1 MSTTPDPTSN
11 TGADSTP
18 TPAAVPVPVHIYV
31 LIDVSGSME
40 SIRGDVIGG
49 FNTLLADQRAE
60 AEDASRATVVLFDS
74 VEPNNVVASGVP
86 LREVVELDQ
95 NSYQPRGGTPLL
107 DATGVLITR
116 ADREKRERA
125 DAGLPAED
133 ILFVT
138 ITDGHEN
145 QSTEFTRDAIKT
157 LVEQRQ
163 ADGWE
168 FSFLSA
174 DLEAFADARAM
185 GYDHARM
192 THFSKSPEGMR
203 DAFANTSQLLSDKK
217 QALRDSQRSRDEQ
230 PKSDPNA

>member
-11 TGADSTP
+11 TGAESTP
-18 TPAAVPVPVHIYV
+18 TPHASPVPVHLYV

-74 VEPNNVVASGVP
+74 VEPNAVIASGVP
-86 LREVVELDQ
+86 LREVIELDE
-95 NSYQPRGGTPLL
+95 STYQPRGGTPLL

-145 QSTEFTRDAIKT
+145 QSTEFTRDTIKA

-174 DLEAFADARAM
+174 DLEAFDDAQAM
-185 GYDHARM
+185 GYDQARM
-192 THFSKSPEGMR
+192 THFSKSASGTR
-203 DAFANTSQLLSDKK
+203 SAFASTSQLIIDKK
-217 QALRDSQRSRDEQ
+217 QAMRDSQRSQDEQ
-230 PKSDPNA
+230 RKSDPNA

>member
-18 TPAAVPVPVHIYV
+18 TPAAVPVHIYV

-145 QSTEFTRDAIKT
+145 QSTEFTRDSIKT

-174 DLEAFADARAM
+174 DLEAFDDAHAM
-185 GYDHARM
+185 GYDQKRM
-192 THFSKSPEGMR
+192 THFSKSPSGTR
-203 DAFANTSQLLSDKK
+203 SAFANTSQLLSDKK
-217 QALRDSQRSRDEQ
+217 QALRDLQSGFDEDR
-230 PKSDPNA
+230 KSDPNA

>member
-18 TPAAVPVPVHIYV
+18 TPAGVPVPVHLYV

-40 SIRGDVIGG
+40 SIRTDVIGG
-49 FNTLLADQRAE
+49 FNALLEDQRAE

-74 VEPNNVVASGVP
+74 VEPNNVIASGVP
-86 LREVVELDQ
+86 LREVIELDQ
-95 NSYQPRGGTPLL
+95 RSYTPRGGTPLL

-174 DLEAFADARAM
+174 DLEAFDDARAM
-185 GYDHARM
+185 GYDQGRM
-192 THFSKSPEGMR
+192 THFSKSPSGTR
-203 DAFANTSQLLSDKK
+203 SAFANTSQLLSAKK
-217 QALRDSQRSRDEQ
+217 QALRDLQSGFDEDR
-230 PKSDPNA
+230 KSDPNA